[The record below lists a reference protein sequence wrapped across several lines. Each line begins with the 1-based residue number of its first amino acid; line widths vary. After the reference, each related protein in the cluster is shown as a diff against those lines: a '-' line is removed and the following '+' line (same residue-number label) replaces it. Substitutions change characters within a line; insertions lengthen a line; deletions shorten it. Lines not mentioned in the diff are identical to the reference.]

1 MKILSTSP
9 ASRPSRAVV
18 EFVSTWALGAALG
31 AALTFATMSPAA
43 AWTRNGSVSGA
54 RGTASVNGS
63 GSCSGAGCTSQ
74 RTWTGPNGNTAQG
87 SSSTNCASGVCTR
100 DTTTTGPAGQS
111 RTRQGQVSR

>member
-1 MKILSTSP
+1 MKIQSTSP
-9 ASRPSRAVV
+9 ASRATRSAV
-18 EFVSTWALGAALG
+18 EFLSTWALGASLG
-31 AALTFATMSPAA
+31 AALTIAAMSPAG

-54 RGTASVNGS
+54 RGTATVSGS
-63 GSCSGAGCTSQ
+63 GSCSGAGCSSQ

-100 DTTTTGPAGQS
+100 NATITGPAGQS